1 MKSIRGIFGIFA
13 VVVLGMTVWFIVAKE
28 PESREVQSD
37 DGVVTVTGLSRTVNN
52 FSVVIDD
59 AATVATPLMSHVYKV
74 APTDVQHDTPIILS
88 FERSV
93 AAGTRD
99 ATAVYWFNTQ
109 LGMWEQAHDIVAD
122 TDDVLAV
129 RVTTLGDFA
138 LGITPRVAAPT
149 ILTAFD
155 ALRAKA
161 PSGTRGYGIAVAYT
175 LPDGVPVRLEDVSEY
190 GGCGGRIGAGD
201 HREFSSSSMA
211 LSIPVDDVDT
221 RIDLMLVGE
230 WIVSADGI
238 GCEAPLILEARDENL
253 LRAVNEQLGS

>member
-13 VVVLGMTVWFIVAKE
+13 MVVLGMTVWFIVAKE

-37 DGVVTVTGLSRTVNN
+37 DGVVTVTGLSRTVND
-52 FSVVIDD
+52 FSVVVDD
-59 AATVATPLMSHVYKV
+59 TATVATPLMSHVYRV
-74 APTDVQHDTPIILS
+74 APTGVQHDAPIILS
-88 FERSV
+88 FERSA

-99 ATAVYWFNTQ
+99 AAAVYWFNAQ
-109 LGMWEQAHDIVAD
+109 LGMWERMHDVVAD

-138 LGITPRVAAPT
+138 LGIAPRVAAPT
-149 ILTAFD
+149 MLTAFD

-175 LPDGVPVRLEDVSEY
+175 LPDGVPVRLEDVGEH
-190 GGCGGRIGAGD
+190 GGCDGRIGAGD
-201 HREFSSSSMA
+201 HREFSSSSMT

-221 RIDLMLVGE
+221 RVGLMLVGE
-230 WIVSADGI
+230 WIVSADGT
-238 GCEAPLILEARDENL
+238 GCAAGEE
-253 LRAVNEQLGS
+253 LRARE